1 VFLHFFGL
9 KISVFALKTSLKT
22 LIFRQKNAKTLIV
35 VSMLSQCCL
44 WEFGRVFLTT
54 WRYSFRFSLVSLWCP
69 DVVSMLFAE
78 TTLGQHFF
86 LEVVFGLFV
95 CSSVFFL
102 WCPDVV
108 SMLSPETIFRQHWLL
123 AAILPVC

>member
-1 VFLHFFGL
+1 
-9 KISVFALKTSLKT
+9 
-22 LIFRQKNAKTLIV
+22 
-35 VSMLSQCCL
+35 
-44 WEFGRVFLTT
+44 
-54 WRYSFRFSLVSLWCP
+54 
-69 DVVSMLFAE
+69 MLFAE